1 VKPATIRSYLESD
14 VEAVARLFTESVHR
28 LGRAHYD
35 EAQLAAWA
43 PRPPDV
49 VRWRHRLAS
58 LNTLVAEAN
67 AHVVG
72 FIAYERNGYIDL
84 LYVSPEHARR
94 GVASELYAHAEADL
108 IAGDIAELFTE
119 ASLVARPFFERRGFR
134 VSEEQVIERQGVT
147 LRRYGMRKPLLR

>member
-1 VKPATIRSYLESD
+1 MIRRYRESD
-14 VEAVARLFTESVHR
+14 VETVAELFTESVHR
-28 LGRAHYD
+28 LGRAYYD

-58 LNTLVAEAN
+58 LNTLVAESN
-67 AHVVG
+67 AHLVG
-72 FIAYERNGYIDL
+72 FIAYERNGHIDL
-84 LYVSPEHARR
+84 LFVSLEHARR

-108 IAGDIAELFTE
+108 IAGGIAELFTE

-134 VSEEQVIERQGVT
+134 VIEEQFIERQGVK
-147 LRRYGMRKPLLR
+147 LRRYDMRKTLLR